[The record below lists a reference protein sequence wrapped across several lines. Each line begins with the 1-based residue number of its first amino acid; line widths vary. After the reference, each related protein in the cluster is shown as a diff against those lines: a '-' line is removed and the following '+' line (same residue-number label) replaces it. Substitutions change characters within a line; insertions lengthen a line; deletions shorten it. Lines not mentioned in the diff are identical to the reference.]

1 MLDKIR
7 KLLAM
12 AEHPNTNPAEAAN
25 AAAMAAALAAK
36 HNIDLDAIRAASG
49 QAKEFV
55 DAPAF
60 AGVKWR
66 RRDDSGIMI
75 VTSWVAR
82 LFGCT
87 TVIHSRGDER
97 WCAFKGQVHNV
108 ELAQSWFKYL
118 WDSCKKANTEH
129 ARSESRG
136 TFNERETARAVFRLH
151 FCVAV
156 ANRLK
161 EKYNAMRTQPGV
173 VSGSTALVVAA
184 WFDAERKEVE
194 LWLKE
199 KHPDMAQ
206 FAPKPPTQRDSTAA
220 AAGDAAGRRVSLADQ
235 IAAHPVARGAIR

>member
-1 MLDKIR
+1 
-7 KLLAM
+7 
-12 AEHPNTNPAEAAN
+12 
-25 AAAMAAALAAK
+25 
-36 HNIDLDAIRAASG
+36 
-49 QAKEFV
+49 
-55 DAPAF
+55 
-60 AGVKWR
+60 
-66 RRDDSGIMI
+66 

-161 EKYNAMRTQPGV
+161 EKYNAMRTQSGV

-199 KHPDMAQ
+199 KHPDMLHTRLRGGPFGEPRTQDHTGGGLANGEFTDGSPSGSVVFRPVGGRHPTGYIFYQ
-206 FAPKPPTQRDSTAA
+206 FPHRLAVGRVLASGVQRCGLQGHRPS
-220 AAGDAAGRRVSLADQ
+220 V
-235 IAAHPVARGAIR
+235 RG